1 MESGESCYRL
11 FLEGD
16 KAAFAQLVETYR
28 PGLIRFVNAYVH
40 NVHTAEDI
48 AIDCF
53 ASLLVH
59 PRRYRFSVPFK
70 SYLYMLGRSRAV
82 DWLRRQRRA
91 QTVPP
96 EEAEAELVSLD
107 TPQQAAEDAGRFG
120 HAAAAHKRREV
131 GGEEPVVDSQLVRL
145 DPGGELGCG
154 EAGVAPVGRPVNQEA
169 LAGGGSKGVND
180 IELPIR
186 ETLGKDFGS
195 VSG

>member
-107 TPQQAAEDAGRFG
+107 TPQQAAEDAERSRALY
-120 HAAAAHKRREV
+120 AAMESLPEDMRRAVLLFYFENMPYKQIAAVLRKSPKQIDNLLTRARGLMRAALQE
-131 GGEEPVVDSQLVRL
+131 GGF
-145 DPGGELGCG
+145 
-154 EAGVAPVGRPVNQEA
+154 AP
-169 LAGGGSKGVND
+169 
-180 IELPIR
+180 
-186 ETLGKDFGS
+186 
-195 VSG
+195 